1 MKLTLIISDFSIK
14 NQIYNGFK
22 PSAKHSLTKKL
33 ANALFSKRWIVI
45 PLEGKQF
52 YKIYIENKHYRAVV
66 HELDPMNQIFL
77 LVYFRSKDDPA
88 SENISNY
95 QNESSE
101 RILYNHLKAVECL
114 KANRIHILEFEK

>member
-33 ANALFSKRWIVI
+33 ANALFSKRWVVI
-45 PLEGKQF
+45 PLGGKQF

-66 HELDPMNQIFL
+66 HELDATNQVFL

-95 QNESSE
+95 QTESSE
-101 RILYNHLKAVECL
+101 QILYNYSKAVECL
-114 KANRIHILEFEK
+114 KVNQVHILDFEK

>member
-1 MKLTLIISDFSIK
+1 MKLTLIISDFSVK

-22 PSAKHSLTKKL
+22 PFAKHTLTKKL
-33 ANALFSKRWIVI
+33 VNALFSKRWIVI
-45 PLEGKQF
+45 PLDGKQF

-66 HELDPMNQIFL
+66 HELDPINQIFL

-101 RILYNHLKAVECL
+101 RILYNYSKAVECL
-114 KANRIHILEFEK
+114 KSNQVHILEFEK